1 MPVLALQGV
10 RGGAGTTSV
19 TAALAW
25 ALQQLGEP
33 TIVMDWSPSNQ
44 LRQHFNTPQ
53 GEARGWMRAMLD
65 DEDPQ
70 HVALRYPDGP
80 DFIPFGQLN
89 WAERSRFYADPASF
103 TQAWLPY
110 LDALKAQYRWVLLDL
125 PGGEQPWLQ
134 PVYAQVNRLIQLLVA
149 DANCHLRLHQPAAD
163 IQPLYLLN
171 LFNANSKVQQDL
183 HQLWISTLRNL
194 IPLMI
199 HRDEALFEALLNKQP
214 LGEYRPL
221 ALASEEIT
229 TLANWLMMHI
239 REESE

>member
-1 MPVLALQGV
+1 MPVVALQGV

-33 TIVMDWSPSNQ
+33 VMVMDWSPSNQ
-44 LRQHFNTPQ
+44 LRLHFNTPHS
-53 GEARGWMRAMLD
+53 EARGWMRAMLD
-65 DEDPQ
+65 GDDPQ

-80 DFIPFGQLN
+80 DFIPFGQLTSD
-89 WAERSRFYADPASF
+89 ERARFYAEPGQFAA
-103 TQAWLPY
+103 AWLPY
-110 LDALKAQYRWVLLDL
+110 LEALKTHYRWILLDL

-134 PVYAQVNRLIQLLVA
+134 PVYAEADRVIQLLVA
-149 DANCHLRLHQPAAD
+149 DGNCHLRLHQRTD
-163 IQPLYLLN
+163 DLHPLYLLN

-221 ALASEEIT
+221 SLASEEIT
-229 TLANWLMMHI
+229 TLANWLIMNI
-239 REESE
+239 REESV

>member
-1 MPVLALQGV
+1 MPVLALQGL

-53 GEARGWMRAMLD
+53 REARGWMRAMLD
-65 DEDPQ
+65 GNDPQ
-70 HVALRYPDGP
+70 EVALRYPGGP
-80 DFIPFGQLN
+80 DFIPFGQLTGD
-89 WAERSRFYADPASF
+89 ERARFYAEPARF
-103 TQAWLPY
+103 AAAWLPY
-110 LDALKAQYRWVLLDL
+110 LAALRTQYRWVLLDL

-134 PVYAQVNRLIQLLVA
+134 PVYAQCDRLIQLLVA
-149 DANCHLRLHQPAAD
+149 DANCHLRLHQASDGA
-163 IQPLYLLN
+163 QPLYLLN

-183 HQLWISTLRNL
+183 HQLWLSTLRNL

-221 ALASEEIT
+221 ALASEEMT
-229 TLANWLMMHI
+229 TLANWLVMHV
-239 REESE
+239 REEGV

>member
-10 RGGAGTTSV
+10 RGGTGTTSV

-25 ALQQLGEP
+25 ALQQLGES
-33 TIVMDWSPSNQ
+33 TIVIDWSPSNQ
-44 LRQHFNTPQ
+44 LRLHFNTPH
-53 GEARGWMRAMLD
+53 GEGRGWMRAMLD
-65 DEDPQ
+65 GDDPQ

-80 DFIPFGQLN
+80 DFIPFGQLDS
-89 WAERSRFYADPASF
+89 AERARFWRDPAAF
-103 TQAWLPY
+103 ATAWLPW
-110 LDALKAQYRWVLLDL
+110 LTALKTQYRWVLLDL

-134 PVYAQVNRLIQLLVA
+134 PVYAEADRVIQLLTA
-149 DANCHLRLHQPAAD
+149 DGNCHLRLHQPPDAFT
-163 IQPLYLLN
+163 PLYLLN

-183 HQLWISTLRNL
+183 HQLWLSSLRNL

-199 HRDEALFEALLNKQP
+199 HRDEAMFEALLTKQP

-229 TLANWLMMHI
+229 TLANWLIMNI
-239 REESE
+239 REANE